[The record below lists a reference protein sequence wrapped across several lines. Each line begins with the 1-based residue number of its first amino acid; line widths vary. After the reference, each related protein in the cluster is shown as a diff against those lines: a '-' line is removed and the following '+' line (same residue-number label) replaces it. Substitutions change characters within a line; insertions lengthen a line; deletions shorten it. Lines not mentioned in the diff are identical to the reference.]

1 MSYLSTNAVRVLMS
15 QDKTNCPFYI
25 KQGVCRFG
33 VRCSRLHPVFNDAC
47 TLLMRSMY
55 TGAGLALEPVES
67 LEVCAGIN
75 ILLTMSPLLGKSY
88 VKPMCS
94 TY

>member
-1 MSYLSTNAVRVLMS
+1 M
-15 QDKTNCPFYI
+15 
-25 KQGVCRFG
+25 FG

-47 TLLMRSMY
+47 TLLMRNMY
-55 TGAGLALEPVES
+55 TGAGLALGPVES

-75 ILLTMSPLLGKSY
+75 ILLTMSPLLGKLY